1 VATATES
8 RNEVVTAVPFNRVVS
23 QFGGA
28 MTTPRD
34 ADGWAPLIEKLGKDS
49 GVNMG
54 GRRLTGPQ
62 QGFGPLWQKTYRV
75 DVPGVRPETVIA
87 EWKANYGQ
95 FWPSMARFNAPLAGI
110 KPGEVGNIKSMQML
124 STGVLVLYADET
136 SFAFMTPEGHPF
148 AGWITFSA
156 HEEPETVAQVQL
168 MIRPSDPLWDLV
180 FMFGFARGEDRMWQY
195 TLRQLARHFGIEG
208 APQTHL
214 VKLDRHRLWRNAGNV
229 RKNAV
234 FGSLGHMVS
243 APFRP
248 RRSTPSS

>member
-1 VATATES
+1 
-8 RNEVVTAVPFNRVVS
+8 
-23 QFGGA
+23 

-34 ADGWAPLIEKLGKDS
+34 AEGWAPFIERLGKDT

-75 DVPGVRPETVIA
+75 SIPGVKPDTLIA
-87 EWKANYGQ
+87 EWKANYGS

-124 STGVLVLYADET
+124 STGVLVLYTDET

-156 HEEPETVAQVQL
+156 QEEPDTVAQVQL
-168 MIRPSDPLWDLV
+168 MVRPSDPLWDMAFILGV
-180 FMFGFARGEDRMWQY
+180 GRSEDRMWQH
-195 TLRQLARHFGIEG
+195 TLRQLARYFGVEA
-208 APQTHL
+208 APETRL
-214 VKLDRHRLWRNAGNV
+214 VKVDGRRLWRNAGNV
-229 RKNAV
+229 RKNAI
-234 FGSLGHMVS
+234 FGSLGNMVS
-243 APFRP
+243 APFRS
-248 RRSTPSS
+248 RQQRSSS